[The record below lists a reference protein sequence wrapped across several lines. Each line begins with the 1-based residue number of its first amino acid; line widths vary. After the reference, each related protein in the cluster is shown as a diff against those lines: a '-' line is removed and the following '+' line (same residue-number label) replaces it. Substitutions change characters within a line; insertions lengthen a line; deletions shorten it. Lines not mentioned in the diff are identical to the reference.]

1 MATPFILSL
10 SGSTLIWNGPDASY
24 SVVRVNID
32 SSTTVIGTPSIASY
46 DISMYVGLTITYR
59 VYDASNISNDL
70 TVSLSSIDYPP
81 APASIPPMEYITAGL
96 QSATLPATLKG
107 ILDNNGAWFSSNLTT
122 LSGLDCSVLIDP
134 SRCSANYPVA
144 YFANKPFTFA
154 MMYADASFQSADFP
168 IDTSS
173 ILYIAIPSNTDVS
186 IQIDG
191 TIYTLNVGHTNF
203 TVLNGASNNMY
214 GPNSVFSL
222 QCATYT
228 IGAFGCVACIP
239 YTVYTPTNV
248 RMNGTVISWTGFA
261 VDISYI
267 VYDASGAVCVAS
279 TSNTSLDISA
289 HVYPFAT
296 YYVIGIS
303 PDGSVSSAPSSSVLY
318 LPSPTNLTASGDTVL
333 SWAYPTCGAT
343 IITFYISTIDG
354 INIDS
359 TQSTSYTLAAP
370 LRTTAYMVNA
380 TTETSTSDYSTTVTI
395 TILDVSGGGN
405 NDDDFS
411 YVPCFLG
418 SAPVVTP
425 TGYAK
430 MSTLTAGDNVLTAD
444 GRTVRIQRVL
454 RKTVAAGPSTNP
466 YMIPKGLFG
475 ATCNLAISP
484 HHRVVMSDGSMVE
497 ARCLGLRQS
506 NRSGTIEYYNLELPD
521 WKHDNMVVAGV
532 VVESLAPVRRMTM
545 TIGEFKKALL
555 TKYDSVS
562 PAILAKITKTCRAL
576 PNGRVDCPVLPM

>member
-1 MATPFILSL
+1 MATPFTLTL

-24 SVVRVNID
+24 SIVRVNID
-32 SSTTVIGTPSIASY
+32 SSTTIIGNPSNASY
-46 DISMYVGLTITYR
+46 DISRYVGLTIAYR
-59 VYDASNISNDL
+59 VYDSSNTSSNDL
-70 TVSLSSIDYPP
+70 TVTLSPTDYPP
-81 APASIPPMEYITAGL
+81 AAASIPPAEYITAGL
-96 QSATLPATLKG
+96 QSATLPATLKSL
-107 ILDNNGAWFSSNLTT
+107 LDNNGAWFSSNLTT

-154 MMYADASFQSADFP
+154 MMYADTYFQSADFP

-191 TIYTLNVGHTNF
+191 TIYILNVGHTNF

-267 VYDASGAVCVAS
+267 VYDASGAVYVAS

-296 YYVIGIS
+296 YYVVGIS

-318 LPSPTNLTASGDTVL
+318 LPPPTNLTSSGDT
-333 SWAYPTCGAT
+333 
-343 IITFYISTIDG
+343 
-354 INIDS
+354 
-359 TQSTSYTLAAP
+359 
-370 LRTTAYMVNA
+370 
-380 TTETSTSDYSTTVTI
+380 
-395 TILDVSGGGN
+395 SGGGN
-405 NDDDFS
+405 NDDDFP

-418 SAPVVTP
+418 SAPVLTP

-430 MSTLTAGDNVLTAD
+430 ISTLTAGDNVLTAD

-454 RKTVAAGPSTNP
+454 RKTVATGPSTNP
-466 YMIPKGLFG
+466 YTIPKGLFG
-475 ATCNLAISP
+475 ATCDLAISP
-484 HHRVVMSDGSMVE
+484 YHRVVMSDGSMVE
-497 ARCLGLRQS
+497 ARCLGLGQS
-506 NRSGTIEYYNLELPD
+506 NRGGTIEYYNLELPD
-521 WKHDNMVVAGV
+521 WKHDNMMIAGV
-532 VVESLAPVRRMTM
+532 AVESLAPVRRMTM

-555 TKYDSVS
+555 TKYDSLT
-562 PAILAKITKTCRAL
+562 PAILAKITKTCRVL